1 MTATPAPTAAV
12 KTPQAFTLPR
22 SEETLHPILS
32 QDAANAAL
40 SGLIWEGLF
49 ALDGTFTP
57 QPVLCQSH
65 TVSEDGL
72 VWTFTLRPG
81 VTFSDASPLTADE
94 VVASFRLA
102 AKETSRF
109 SGRMG
114 NIRSVDNQ
122 DGAVAVTLSAP
133 NGALPALLD
142 IPIVKG
148 ESEEPLGTG
157 PYALEGWGEE
167 SRLVARQGWWQ
178 QKTLPVQTISL
189 RLVPE
194 PDDLI
199 YAFDTG
205 EISLVTTDLTGT
217 NTLGFGGDY
226 ETWDYPAST
235 MLFVGFNCRSGPCQ
249 DAAVRR
255 ALSYGFDRNTV
266 AGALYARHAVAA
278 ALPVHPGADGYD
290 GTLAAAL
297 EYSPQTLAAT
307 LGEAGW
313 SKAEGAGWQKGRQS
327 LELTM
332 VVNIDNT
339 FRLAVAEYLAG
350 ELTRAGVE
358 VTLEKLTWTD
368 YQKALERGDF
378 DLYLGAV
385 TLSGDFDPTPLI
397 SGTLNYG
404 GYWSDGTNGLLSA
417 YRGASGPAR
426 TTAASALYT
435 QLAADTPFAVLCFG
449 NQSVLAQWGMVSQPT
464 PTQQNPFYGF
474 DTWGIGS

>member
-1 MTATPAPTAAV
+1 MKKKIVSLALAGLLTLGLSACQTGEAPIGELIESPTPTGTA
-12 KTPQAFTLPR
+12 KTPRLFTLPR

-32 QDAANAAL
+32 QDAANVAL

-57 QPVLCQSH
+57 QPVLCQSNA
-65 TVSEDGL
+65 VSEDGL
-72 VWTFTLRPG
+72 AWTFTLRPG
-81 VTFSDASPLTADE
+81 ITFSDASPLTADE
-94 VVASFRLA
+94 VVSSLRLA

-114 NIRSVDNQ
+114 NIRSVENQ
-122 DGAVAVTLSAP
+122 DGAVVVSLYSP

-157 PYALEGWGEE
+157 PYVLEGWGEE

-249 DAAVRR
+249 DPAVRR

-278 ALPVHPGADGYD
+278 SLPVHPAADCYD
-290 GTLAAAL
+290 STLAATQ
-297 EYSPQTLAAT
+297 EYSPQTLATA
-307 LGEAGW
+307 LSEAGW
-313 SKAEGAGWQKGRQS
+313 SKAEGAVWQKGRQS
-327 LELTM
+327 LKLTM

-339 FRLAVAEYLAG
+339 FRLSAAEYLAE
-350 ELTRAGVE
+350 ELTRSGVE
-358 VTLEKLTWTD
+358 VTLEKLAWTD
-368 YQKALERGDF
+368 YQKALEKGDF

-404 GYWSDGTNGLLSA
+404 GYWSGAANGLLSA
-417 YRGASGPAR
+417 
-426 TTAASALYT
+426 
-435 QLAADTPFAVLCFG
+435 
-449 NQSVLAQWGMVSQPT
+449 
-464 PTQQNPFYGF
+464 
-474 DTWGIGS
+474 GSPG